1 MHWKTLYQQVQITS
15 ITAYNSRTFQNLKFQ
30 SDLTIS
36 TVPQAL
42 MKYFCGFIEN
52 KFNTRLMAE
61 CNAAHSLGSSTADWD
76 LLSTLWT
83 LLQYYCNRVTVILQS
98 FWHYATLISFVYYC
112 GLHALTLLVGRQE
125 GHSACKKPERWSTG
139 MVVCLKHCSTICL
152 ELSPCLHSELWHA
165 YII

>member
-1 MHWKTLYQQVQITS
+1 MHWKTLSASTDYKHYSFQFKDFS
-15 ITAYNSRTFQNLKFQ
+15 STFQNLKFQ

-36 TVPQAL
+36 TVSEAL

-83 LLQYYCNRVTVILQS
+83 LLQ
-98 FWHYATLISFVYYC
+98 YYC